1 MRLFVLASLI
11 AIAGAGAFAAASAQD
26 SVADAAALAQA
37 RAEAAQATRRY
48 QQLDEQARRAV
59 NEADRAR
66 AESEALAARIEAAE
80 ADLTAAERRIALIA
94 ALQAEQRARL
104 AERQGPVIRLTAA
117 LQTMTR
123 RPAALALVQPGSVRD
138 AVHVRSLLAATMP
151 EIRRRTAALRGEVA
165 RSAELRRQSEAARS
179 GLLAS
184 RAALGERRAAL
195 SAFETTQRARSQ
207 ELAGLALSQSDRA
220 LVFGEEARGL
230 AGRIGTREAE
240 AAVAASLARLPGPLP
255 RPEGAAPTGPAPAD
269 AIPYSLAVEG
279 RLVTGVGEIS
289 DGGVHSRGLTI
300 ETAAEAR
307 VIAPA
312 SGRVIYAAPFRSYGY
327 VVIID
332 HGRGWTSVIT
342 DIATLEVAQG
352 ALVRR
357 GAAIGRTG
365 GGSPRVTVEL
375 RRNGRPVPFAQ
386 LIGG

>member
-1 MRLFVLASLI
+1 MRSFILTSLI
-11 AIAGAGAFAAASAQD
+11 AIAVAGTFAVASAQD
-26 SVADAAALAQA
+26 SRIDATALSQA
-37 RAEAAQATRRY
+37 RAEAAQATQRY
-48 QQLDEQARRAV
+48 RQLDEQARRAV
-59 NEADRAR
+59 NQADRAR

-151 EIRRRTAALRGEVA
+151 EIRRRTASLRAEVS

-195 SAFETTQRARSQ
+195 SAFETAQRARSQ

-230 AGRIGTREAE
+230 AGRIGTRQAE
-240 AAVAASLARLPGPLP
+240 AAIAASLARLPGPLP
-255 RPEGAAPTGPAPAD
+255 RPEGAAPAAPAPAD

-300 ETAAEAR
+300 ETAAGAP

-312 SGRVIYAAPFRSYGY
+312 GGRIIHAAPFRGYGY

-352 ALVRR
+352 AVVRR

-365 GGSPRVTVEL
+365 GGSPRVTIEL
-375 RRNGRPVPFAQ
+375 RRDGRPVPFAQ

>member
-11 AIAGAGAFAAASAQD
+11 AIAGAGAFAAASAQE

-37 RAEAAQATRRY
+37 RAEAAQATQRY

-66 AESEALAARIEAAE
+66 AAAEALAARIEAAE

-151 EIRRRTAALRGEVA
+151 EIRRRTASLRAEVS

-184 RAALGERRAAL
+184 RVALGERRAAL
-195 SAFETTQRARSQ
+195 SAFETAQRTRSQ

-230 AGRIGTREAE
+230 AGRIGTRQAE
-240 AAVAASLARLPGPLP
+240 AAIAASLARLPGPLP
-255 RPEGAAPTGPAPAD
+255 RPEGAAPAAAAPAD

-279 RLVTGVGEIS
+279 RLVAGVGEIS

-312 SGRVIYAAPFRSYGY
+312 AGQVIYAAPFRGYGY

-352 ALVRR
+352 TVVRR
-357 GAAIGRTG
+357 GEGIGRTG
-365 GGSPRVTVEL
+365 GGSPRVTLEL